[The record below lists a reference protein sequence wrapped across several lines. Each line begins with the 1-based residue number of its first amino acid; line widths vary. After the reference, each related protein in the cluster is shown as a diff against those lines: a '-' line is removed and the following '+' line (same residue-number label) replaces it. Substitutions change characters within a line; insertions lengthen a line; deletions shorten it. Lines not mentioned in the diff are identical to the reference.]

1 MRKQR
6 IHVDL
11 SDEAIRLVAARLRL
25 LGDPARLHIL
35 RELLRGECSV
45 LELAER
51 VGLRQPSVSK
61 HLSALRS
68 EGIVARRQ
76 QGLHSFYSVADDSVS
91 KLCDIVCEGL
101 AKRLNGHLA
110 SLAPIAR
117 TTARRTSS
125 KKSRRIGEWDERTHD
140 DRRGSSIGG
149 GRLRARE
156 R

>member
-1 MRKQR
+1 MRKR
-6 IHVDL
+6 GSHADL
-11 SDEAIRLVAARLRL
+11 SDQAIHLVAARLRL
-25 LGDPARLHIL
+25 LGDPARLRIL

-51 VGLRQPSVSK
+51 VGLQQPSVSK

-101 AKRLNGHLA
+101 AKRLSGHLA
-110 SLAPIAR
+110 SLAPVTRAP
-117 TTARRTSS
+117 ARRSS
-125 KKSRRIGEWDERTHD
+125 SRT
-140 DRRGSSIGG
+140 
-149 GRLRARE
+149 
-156 R
+156 